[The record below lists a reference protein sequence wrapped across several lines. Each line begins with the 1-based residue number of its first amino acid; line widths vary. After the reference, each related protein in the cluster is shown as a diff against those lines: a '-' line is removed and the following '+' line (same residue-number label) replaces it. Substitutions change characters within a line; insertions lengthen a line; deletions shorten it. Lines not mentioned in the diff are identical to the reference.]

1 MFPLDVLQTE
11 EGEACKMARECD
23 EVRSKEEDCAW

>member
-1 MFPLDVLQTE
+1 MFPFDVRQTE
-11 EGEACKMARECD
+11 EGEACKRVRECD